1 MKKELDRFG
10 ALGFRVKDGEKS
22 IHEAESMRFSK
33 TVLKA
38 GKWHMNVLQKGLGLD
53 LTSVPGKYSEKN
65 NMSAVRNMPVLQEKV
80 AEWHAGG
87 HVEKLTE
94 AAWSTNPMSVA
105 VKYDPVKGETKLR
118 PVIDLSRHVNKCVKV
133 SHVKLDD
140 LTVAEELISPGD
152 YMASFDLANQFF
164 HVRLRKVDRK
174 FFGFALPDKDG
185 GQDFYQFKVMCYG
198 YSPAVEV
205 VTRLLKPL
213 KAYLHVLGIKL
224 SIFVDD
230 GRVSAVGREETWE
243 KFQFVLTVLQLAGW
257 NIQFKKTSTSAE
269 QRLQHLGFITD
280 LVQMRYFLPVEKE
293 VLVRELLV
301 QTVQQA
307 CEGRQVPALELAR
320 VLGKLNSIQRISS
333 FLF

>member
-1 MKKELDRFG
+1 
-10 ALGFRVKDGEKS
+10 
-22 IHEAESMRFSK
+22 
-33 TVLKA
+33 
-38 GKWHMNVLQKGLGLD
+38 
-53 LTSVPGKYSEKN
+53 
-65 NMSAVRNMPVLQEKV
+65 
-80 AEWHAGG
+80 
-87 HVEKLTE
+87 
-94 AAWSTNPMSVA
+94 
-105 VKYDPVKGETKLR
+105 
-118 PVIDLSRHVNKCVKV
+118 
-133 SHVKLDD
+133 
-140 LTVAEELISPGD
+140 
-152 YMASFDLANQFF
+152 MA
-164 HVRLRKVDRK
+164 
-174 FFGFALPDKDG
+174 
-185 GQDFYQFKVMCYG
+185 YG

-230 GRVSAVGREETWE
+230 GRVSAVGRKETWE

-280 LVQMRYFLPVEKE
+280 SVQMRYFLPVEKE

-320 VLGKLNSIQRISS
+320 VLGKLNSIRRISS